1 MLNPSS
7 VVPNEL
13 IIFGP
18 LYKIMVGE
26 ELKYVYDY
34 DGITKKSRYD
44 KIIHVQ
50 GHYKANS
57 FFCPSCN
64 LSLKCKRT
72 LKGHMDS
79 WKTKSSTKSNNIP
92 ENNIYDLLNSKEVIA
107 AIKIK

>member
-1 MLNPSS
+1 MLNSNS
-7 VVPNEL
+7 VAPNEL

-18 LYKIMVGE
+18 LNKIMVGE
-26 ELKYVYDY
+26 ELKYVCDY
-34 DGITKKSRYD
+34 CGITKESRYD
-44 KIIHVQ
+44 MIIHVQ

-79 WKTKSSTKSNNIP
+79 WKTKSSTKSTNIPKNNI
-92 ENNIYDLLNSKEVIA
+92 ENLPNSNNEN
-107 AIKIK
+107 